1 MLNRI
6 FILISLVVIGSGS
19 LAQTTDTTQV
29 LDSVELRYG
38 KNLIDTLPELADSI
52 FKVLKTKKFEK
63 LIPYIATSD
72 MLKEEFDSMDLERL
86 QKLSEIKYQYMVN
99 NLRKQH
105 FRMVK
110 EAKVMRYSLRNME
123 LVKMRIRTQEHEIG
137 SRYGEITYL
146 CKSGKHK
153 FYITF
158 LAIEIVGKW
167 FIGDELRV
175 TSV

>member
-1 MLNRI
+1 MND
-6 FILISLVVIGSGS
+6 S
-19 LAQTTDTTQV
+19 TQV

-38 KNLIDTLPELADSI
+38 RNLIDTLPELADSI
-52 FKVLKTKKFEK
+52 FKVLKTKKFDK

-72 MLKEEFDSMDLERL
+72 MLKEEFDSMDLNKL

-110 EAKVMRYSLRNME
+110 EAKVMHYSLRNME
-123 LVKMRIRTQEHEIG
+123 MVKMRIRQRDHEIG

-146 CKSGKHK
+146 CKSGKRK

-175 TSV
+175 TAV